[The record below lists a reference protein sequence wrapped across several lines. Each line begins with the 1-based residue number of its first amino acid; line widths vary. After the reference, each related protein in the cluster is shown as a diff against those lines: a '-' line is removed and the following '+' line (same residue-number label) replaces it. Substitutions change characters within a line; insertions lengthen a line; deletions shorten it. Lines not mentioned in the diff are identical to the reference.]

1 MTRGRRAAALLLLAA
16 ALGLATLGQFYFFR
30 RRAYLWDGVV
40 FDALAVLCFLLAWRQ
55 LSPRTAVAHPT
66 WSWVMPGRWPVQALL
81 LAAGLLFAF
90 VATLMSRGRTWD
102 QTTTGAVITW
112 LIGIACAVAA
122 ALWPTT
128 VRRLP
133 RATAAIPSRS
143 DPGTGER
150 TSIPALGGLLLWL
163 RRISRVTWLEIA
175 TVAALTLLAFLLR
188 ATALDSVPFT
198 LGGDE
203 AWHGL
208 LARQVLSG
216 EMRNPFVM
224 GYMSM
229 PTFFYWP
236 LSWSL
241 WLVGDGM
248 VGLRLPA
255 ALAGTITV
263 PLFYGLV
270 RSLWGRRTALLSALF
285 LVTYDYHIH
294 FSRLGANNIW
304 DPLFAVLIF
313 WAVDRG
319 LGARNKE
326 PGATA
331 PGKDLQTRPLI
342 LAGLVLGVAFY
353 FYTGARLLPI
363 LAVVY
368 ATFVWLQRRRAGGA
382 SIGELVRP
390 LALIGVALVVVAGP
404 ILSFALAHPN
414 DWNARVNQIGIIQSG
429 WLAREPGLT
438 GKSTAQILAEQ
449 VLRSAG
455 AFNVFADRTVWY
467 GSDRP
472 LLGFLAGI
480 LALLGMVWAAAH
492 WRERR
497 YFLVLVWFWGV
508 IFTGGVLTE
517 GPPSS
522 QRLVMAIP
530 AVCLFV
536 AAGLEATVGLARR
549 LLGARPVTENLAL
562 GLLIAALATSNV
574 HYYFVT
580 FAPSHRYGGQ
590 NGETATIIGHYLHG
604 QAPGAQVYFL
614 GAPSIYWGFGTMGFL
629 APQVEGHDIEQ
640 PLTGP
645 PVVPD
650 TGQGRVFS
658 LLPDRARELQ
668 WVQAAFPGGQV
679 REFYDDRERLRFI
692 AYEASP

>member
-1 MTRGRRAAALLLLAA
+1 MTKGRRAVALLLLAA
-16 ALGLATLGQFYFFR
+16 ALGLATLGQYYFFR
-30 RRAYLWDGVV
+30 RRDYVWDGVV
-40 FDALAVLCFLLAWRQ
+40 FCALAVLCFLLAWRQ
-55 LSPRTAVAHPT
+55 LSPHATAAHT
-66 WSWVMPGRWPVQALL
+66 TRLRVEAGRWPVQAIL
-81 LAAGLLFAF
+81 LAAGLFFAL
-90 VATLMSRGRTWD
+90 VATLMLRGRTWS
-102 QTTTGAVITW
+102 QTTTDAVVIW

-128 VRRLP
+128 ARRLP
-133 RATAAIPSRS
+133 EVMAARPS
-143 DPGTGER
+143 
-150 TSIPALGGLLLWL
+150 ALLGGCLHWL
-163 RRISRVTWLEIA
+163 SRISRGTWLEIA
-175 TVAALTLLAFLLR
+175 TVIALTLLAFLLR

-208 LARQVLSG
+208 LARQVLRG

-241 WLVGDGM
+241 WLIGDGM

-270 RSLWGRRTALLSALF
+270 RSLWGRRTALLSTLF
-285 LVTYDYHIH
+285 LVSYDYHIH
-294 FSRLGANNIW
+294 YSRLGANNIW

-319 LGARNKE
+319 LAKSQEGS
-326 PGATA
+326 A
-331 PGKDLQTRPLI
+331 PLRVRPLI
-342 LAGLVLGVAFY
+342 FAGLVLGLAFY

-363 LAVVY
+363 LIAVY
-368 ATFVWLQRRRAGGA
+368 AILVWLRRRRADGA
-382 SIGELVRP
+382 SIGELIRP
-390 LALIGVALVVVAGP
+390 LAVIGVALVIVAGP
-404 ILSFALAHPN
+404 VLSFALAHPN

-438 GKSTAQILAEQ
+438 GKSTAQILGEQ

-455 AFNVFADRTVWY
+455 AFHVYTDRTVWY
-467 GSDRP
+467 GADRP

-480 LALLGMVWAAAH
+480 LALLGMAWAAAH

-497 YFLVLVWFWGV
+497 YFLTLIWFWGV

-530 AVCLFV
+530 AVCLLV
-536 AAGLEATVGLARR
+536 AVGLEASVSLARR
-549 LLGARPVTENLAL
+549 LLGVRPVTEKLVL
-562 GLLIAALATSNV
+562 GLLIAALAAGNI
-574 HYYFVT
+574 HYYFST
-580 FAPSHRYGGQ
+580 FIPSHRYGSANGQ
-590 NGETATIIGHYLHG
+590 TATMIGHYLRD
-604 QAPGAQVYFL
+604 QAPGTQVYFL
-614 GAPSIYWGFGTMGFL
+614 GAPRIYWGFGTMEFL

-645 PVVPD
+645 PDLPD
-650 TGQGRVFS
+650 VGQGELFVF
-658 LLPDRARELQ
+658 LPDRAGELQ
-668 WVQAAFPGGQV
+668 WVQAAFPGGRV
-679 REFYDDRERLRFI
+679 REFHDDQERLRFI
-692 AYEASP
+692 AYEVSP

>member
-1 MTRGRRAAALLLLAA
+1 MTKGRRAAALLLLAA

-30 RRAYLWDGVV
+30 RRDYLWDGAVLN
-40 FDALAVLCFLLAWRQ
+40 ALAVLCFLLAWRQ
-55 LSPRTAVAHPT
+55 LSPRTAVAHLVRLRAVPRR
-66 WSWVMPGRWPVQALL
+66 WSAQAIL
-81 LAAGLLFAF
+81 LAAGLFFAF
-90 VATLMSRGRTWD
+90 VATLMSSGRAWN
-102 QTTTGAVITW
+102 QTTTDAVIMW
-112 LIGIACAVAA
+112 LIGIVCAA
-122 ALWPTT
+122 AAMIDPQIVWPAAA
-128 VRRLP
+128 RRFP
-133 RATAAIPSRS
+133 QVMAAGPS
-143 DPGTGER
+143 
-150 TSIPALGGLLLWL
+150 ALLGNLLLWL
-163 RRISRVTWLEIA
+163 RRISRATWLEMA

-188 ATALDSVPFT
+188 ATALDTVPYT

-208 LARQVLSG
+208 LARQVLRG
-216 EMRNPFVM
+216 DMRNPFVM

-255 ALAGTITV
+255 ALAGTLTV

-294 FSRLGANNIW
+294 YSRLGANNVW
-304 DPLFAVLIF
+304 DPLFAVVIF

-319 LGARNKE
+319 LAKSRE
-326 PGATA
+326 RSA
-331 PGKDLQTRPLI
+331 PLRVRPLI
-342 LAGLVLGVAFY
+342 LAGLVLGLAFY

-363 LAVVY
+363 LITLY
-368 ATFVWLQRRRAGGA
+368 AFFVWLQRRRDCRSQSGGV
-382 SIGELVRP
+382 SIGELIWP
-390 LALIGVALVVVAGP
+390 LAMIGVALVIVAGP
-404 ILSFALAHPN
+404 VLSFALAHPD

-438 GKSTAQILAEQ
+438 GKSTTWILAEQ

-455 AFNVFADRTVWY
+455 AFHVYTDRTVWY
-467 GSDRP
+467 GADRP

-480 LALLGMVWAAAH
+480 LGLVGMAWAVAH

-497 YFLVLVWFWGV
+497 YFLMLIWFWGV
-508 IFTGGVLTE
+508 ILTGGVLTE

-530 AVCLFV
+530 VVCLLV
-536 AAGLEATVGLARR
+536 AAGLEAAVSLARR
-549 LLGARPVTENLAL
+549 LLRARPVTEKLAL
-562 GLLIAALATSNV
+562 GLLIVALAASNI

-580 FAPSHRYGGQ
+580 FTPSHRYGSQ
-590 NGETATIIGHYLHG
+590 NGETATMIGHYLRG
-604 QAPGAQVYFL
+604 QSLGTQVYFL
-614 GAPSIYWGFGTMGFL
+614 GAPRIYWGFGTIGFL
-629 APQVEGHDIEQ
+629 APQVVGHDIEQ

-645 PVVPD
+645 PD
-650 TGQGRVFS
+650 
-658 LLPDRARELQ
+658 LPDVSQSMLFVFLPERTGELQ
-668 WVQAAFPGGQV
+668 WVQAAFPGGQFGD
-679 REFYDDRERLRFI
+679 FYDDRECLRFSI
-692 AYEASP
+692 YETSP